1 LLKNFI
7 LTVKE
12 VNFLI
17 FQQKKGREGF
27 ITDTLK
33 KQLYD
38 FDYVGNQWKTIKG
51 KVQ

>member
-17 FQQKKGREGF
+17 FQQKNGQEGF
-27 ITDTLK
+27 RTDILK
-33 KQLYD
+33 KQLYET
-38 FDYVGNQWKTIKG
+38 DYVGNQQKTVKG
-51 KVQ
+51 NVQ

>member
-12 VNFLI
+12 ENFLI
-17 FQQKKGREGF
+17 FQQKNEQEAF
-27 ITDTLK
+27 ETDTLK
-33 KQLYD
+33 KQLYEC
-38 FDYVGNQWKTIKG
+38 DYVGNQGKTVDR